1 MRIAAGTLLA
11 FALSLTPSEAFAR
24 TAKEKS
30 QSRDS
35 YVLSRGHSMSANG
48 SIEELEVLRKLYAGD
63 FLWAR
68 RSGSAY
74 VIRDPRLLEE
84 AAALFD
90 GLRALDPEQTALERR
105 QEQLGREEER
115 LDLEQERLEIDSDRL
130 SDEEADVSAG
140 VGPVP
145 CDRGAAARYRGPAG
159 RSSTRASARSTPSS
173 RTSTGAASN
182 SSSRPKRRSG
192 NSSTARSATA
202 RLLPSLA
209 EDQRREAAG
218 EAASKKRN
226 GHCAASPA

>member
-68 RSGSAY
+68 RSGAAY

-84 AAALFD
+84 AAGLFD
-90 GLRALDPEQTALERR
+90 GLRALEPEQAALERR

-115 LDLEQERLEIDSDRL
+115 LDLEQEWLEIDSDRL
-130 SDEEADVSAG
+130 SDDEAEVSAG
-140 VGPVP
+140 VGPYP
-145 CDRGAAARYRGPAG
+145 AIEEQQRDIEARQGELEARQRELDAIEQDLDRRGEELEQQAEAALWKLIDRSIRDGSAAAVPR
-159 RSSTRASARSTPSS
+159 
-173 RTSTGAASN
+173 
-182 SSSRPKRRSG
+182 
-192 NSSTARSATA
+192 
-202 RLLPSLA
+202 
-209 EDQRREAAG
+209 
-218 EAASKKRN
+218 
-226 GHCAASPA
+226 